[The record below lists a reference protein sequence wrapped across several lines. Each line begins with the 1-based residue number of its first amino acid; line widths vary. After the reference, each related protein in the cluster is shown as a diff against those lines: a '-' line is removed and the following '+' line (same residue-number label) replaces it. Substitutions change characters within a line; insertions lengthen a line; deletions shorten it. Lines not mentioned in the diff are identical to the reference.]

1 LERTIFNDTHTHTHT
16 LGSTSLY
23 EGSARCRDY
32 LTTHNIHK
40 RRTFMKQA
48 GFEPAV
54 PGRKRPQTQALDR
67 AADGIASEGTAAS
80 KLGAPY

>member
-1 LERTIFNDTHTHTHT
+1 
-16 LGSTSLY
+16 
-23 EGSARCRDY
+23 
-32 LTTHNIHK
+32 
-40 RRTFMKQA
+40 MKQA